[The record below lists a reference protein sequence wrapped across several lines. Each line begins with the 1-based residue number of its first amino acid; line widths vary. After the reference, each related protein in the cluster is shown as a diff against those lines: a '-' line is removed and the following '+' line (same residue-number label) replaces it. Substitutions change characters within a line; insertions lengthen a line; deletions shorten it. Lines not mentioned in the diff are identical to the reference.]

1 MGLFKS
7 LFSLD
12 PYAMKTYRASQNLSD
27 AIVAIREKHGF
38 EILAYSEG
46 VTFSKFLGESL
57 DLENLMEITIEVD
70 ASNGI
75 KRLHVDFRRCWG
87 GASIMKKYGKKK
99 KGIYY
104 QFFDSTSL
112 TYGSTLRTDEFIDLF
127 VAEYERMVRVQQ

>member
-12 PYAMKTYRASQNLSD
+12 PNSMKTHRASQNLSD
-27 AIVAIREKHGF
+27 AIVAIREKYGF
-38 EILAYSEG
+38 EIFAYSEG
-46 VTFSKFLGESL
+46 VTFSQFIGESL
-57 DLENLMEITIEVD
+57 ELDNLMEITLEIN
-70 ASNGI
+70 ASNGT
-75 KRLHVDFRRCWG
+75 KRLHIDFRRCWG

-104 QFFDSTSL
+104 QFFDATSL

-127 VAEYERMVRVQQ
+127 LTESDRMMLLQQ